1 MLIYVHITILLRKIR
16 IKQEN
21 QSYSSNPELPNTSS
35 TVLGKYFLSVYVE
48 KYFGLIIN
56 KIKSVFLSLVN
67 LSFAANIM
75 EQKGTIA

>member
-1 MLIYVHITILLRKIR
+1 MLIHVHITILLRKIR

-21 QSYSSNPELPNTSS
+21 QSYSSNPELLNTSS
-35 TVLGKYFLSVYVE
+35 TALGKYFLSIYVD

-67 LSFAANIM
+67 LSFASDIM